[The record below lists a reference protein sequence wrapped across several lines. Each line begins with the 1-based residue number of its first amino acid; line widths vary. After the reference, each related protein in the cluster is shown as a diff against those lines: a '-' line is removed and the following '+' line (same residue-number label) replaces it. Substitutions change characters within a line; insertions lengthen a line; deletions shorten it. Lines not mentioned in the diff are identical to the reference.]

1 MFMKKI
7 GIICE
12 YNPFHNGHIYHLQK
26 IKEMFPD
33 SMIILVMSGEF
44 TMRGEISLLNKWDK
58 TKIALKYGVSLVIE
72 LPIIYAVNSS
82 DMFAEGSIKIL
93 ELLKCDYVVF
103 GSESNDIESLIK
115 ITKTMINNHDFDT
128 LVKEHLD
135 NGHNYPTSLSYA
147 LKKIIHKDVS
157 NPNDLLAISYI
168 KQIIIN
174 NYHIKP
180 ISIKRTNN
188 YHDKEIT
195 NNITSA
201 TSIREALKNHY
212 DISSNVPSETNELI
226 IKEDITSNYFKLL
239 KYQIINNINNLN
251 EFMDVTE
258 GIDNLIKNNIL
269 KAKSLDELIN
279 LTKTKRYTYN
289 RLNRIFI
296 HILLNIKKKDINQL
310 KMINY
315 IRILGFDNIGRIYL
329 RKIKKETNIP
339 LITKYSDIKNS
350 NLSFQRYVSSI
361 YYMIINKEEL
371 NIIENKSIPIKKED

>member
-1 MFMKKI
+1 MKKI

-58 TKIALKYGVSLVIE
+58 TKIVLKYGVSLVIE

-82 DMFAEGSIKIL
+82 DMFAEGAIKIL
-93 ELLKCDYVVF
+93 ELLKCDYVIF
-103 GSESNDIESLIK
+103 GSESNDIETLTQ
-115 ITKTMINNHDFDT
+115 ITKTMINNPTFDT

-147 LKKIIHKDVS
+147 LKKIINKDVN
-157 NPNDLLAISYI
+157 NPNDLLGISYI

-180 ISIKRTNN
+180 MSIKRTNN
-188 YHDKEIT
+188 YHDKEI
-195 NNITSA
+195 NNTITSA

-212 DISSNVPSETNELI
+212 DISNNVPLETNDLI
-226 IKEDITSNYFKLL
+226 IKDDITNNYFYLL
-239 KYQIINNINNLN
+239 KYQIINNLDNLSD
-251 EFMDVTE
+251 FGDVSE
-258 GIDNLIKNNIL
+258 GIDNLIKNNIF
-269 KAKSLDELIN
+269 KAKSLNELID

-296 HILLNIKKKDINQL
+296 HILLNIKKKDIDKL
-310 KMINY
+310 KEIKY
-315 IRILGFDNIGRIYL
+315 IRILGFDKLGRNYL
-329 RKIKKETNIP
+329 KEIKKEINIP
-339 LITKYSDIKNS
+339 LITKYSDIKND
-350 NLSFQRYVSSI
+350 NLSFQRKISSI

>member
-58 TKIALKYGVSLVIE
+58 TKIVLKYGVSLVIE

-82 DMFAEGSIKIL
+82 DMFAEGAIKIL
-93 ELLKCDYVVF
+93 ELLKCDYVIF
-103 GSESNDIESLIK
+103 GSESNDIETLTQ
-115 ITKTMINNHDFDT
+115 ITKTMINNPTFDT

-147 LKKIIHKDVS
+147 LKKIINKDVN
-157 NPNDLLAISYI
+157 NPNDLLGISYI

-180 ISIKRTNN
+180 MSIKRTNN
-188 YHDKEIT
+188 YHDKEI
-195 NNITSA
+195 NNTITSA

-212 DISSNVPSETNELI
+212 DISNNVPLETNDLI
-226 IKEDITSNYFKLL
+226 IKDDITNNYFYLL
-239 KYQIINNINNLN
+239 KYQIINNLDNLSD
-251 EFMDVTE
+251 FGDVSE
-258 GIDNLIKNNIL
+258 GIDNLIKNNIF
-269 KAKSLDELIN
+269 KAKSLNELID

-296 HILLNIKKKDINQL
+296 HILLNIKKKDIDKL
-310 KMINY
+310 KEIKY
-315 IRILGFDNIGRIYL
+315 IRILGFDKLGRNYL
-329 RKIKKETNIP
+329 KEIKKEINIP
-339 LITKYSDIKNS
+339 LITKYSDIKND
-350 NLSFQRYVSSI
+350 NLSFQRKISSI